1 MSNVHGLSDTK
12 NNNNHNILRNYRR
25 MNQQRNENFYNNN
38 QDNVFLLGDN
48 NSSINPRNET
58 FTFFLKNL
66 LCPKLNLK
74 SFCFYIIII
83 NTLIYILTLTYGL
96 EINSKDF
103 LPPKIETLEKFG
115 MLKEENLKIKNEKI
129 LNLHR
134 WIFNSF
140 LHANFL
146 HIFFN
151 TLSILIFG
159 TLTEYYITS
168 KNILIVYLFSGILGS
183 LFSILIN
190 PKGNSVGASI
200 SVFGIFGSYI
210 NFFIIKW
217 KELDQ
222 LFGTMG
228 KCCNFYFFVFY
239 IMITLFMQ
247 FSPNQNFNTNI
258 NIYGH
263 LGGLIFG
270 FFICCL
276 LIKPNN
282 NDNSIIF
289 PYNIW
294 KFISSFFI
302 ISFTI
307 IGFSYFYYY

>member
-25 MNQQRNENFYNNN
+25 MNQQRNENYYNNN

-103 LPPKIETLEKFG
+103 LPPKFACKKL
-115 MLKEENLKIKNEKI
+115 LKIQRCKFN
-129 LNLHR
+129 
-134 WIFNSF
+134 IFSF
-140 LHANFL
+140 FNFNFSSFNIPNFL

-151 TLSILIFG
+151 SISILIFG
-159 TLTEYYITS
+159 TLTEYYIQT
-168 KNILIVYLFSGILGS
+168 KNILIVYLLSGILGS
-183 LFSILIN
+183 LFSILLN

-200 SVFGIFGSYI
+200 SVYGIFGSYI
-210 NFFIIKW
+210 CFFIIKW

-222 LFGTMG
+222 LFGIMG
-228 KCCNFYFFVFY
+228 KCCNFYFFIFY

-276 LIKPNN
+276 LIKPKN

-294 KFISSFFI
+294 KVISLIFIV
-302 ISFTI
+302 SFTI